1 MMKAFKIIS
10 MMVLL
15 STAALTGCDTINN
28 KEKSTDEAGSKSQ
41 TTPNDSSGSESRKD
55 MGLGEDNQ
63 KDSLGYPSNQSN
75 LNSDSTRKKHD

>member
-1 MMKAFKIIS
+1 MKAFKIIS

-28 KEKSTDEAGSKSQ
+28 KEKSTDEAGSTSQ